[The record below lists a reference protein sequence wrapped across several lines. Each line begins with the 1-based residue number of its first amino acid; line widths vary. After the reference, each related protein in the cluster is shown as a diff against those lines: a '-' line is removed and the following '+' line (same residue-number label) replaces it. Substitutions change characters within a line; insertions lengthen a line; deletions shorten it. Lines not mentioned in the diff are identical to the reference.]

1 MSSDEE
7 LERIKMRKLAEILSN
22 KKTEE
27 GSPTLSAHVELTDL
41 NFKQFISYHDF
52 VVVDFWAE
60 WCAPCRAIAPVVKE
74 LAKQYAGKVVFGK
87 LNVDENPR
95 TASEYGIMSIPTLLF
110 FRKGRPVDM
119 VVGAVPK
126 RYLESR
132 IQQHL

>member
-1 MSSDEE
+1 MALDDE
-7 LERIKMRKLAEILSN
+7 LERIKMRKLAEMLAKDRQPPPPAIS
-22 KKTEE
+22 E
-27 GSPTLSAHVELTDL
+27 PVEVTDL
-41 NFKQFISYHDF
+41 DFDEFISKHRF

-95 TASEYGIMSIPTLLF
+95 TASRFGIMGIPTLLF
-110 FRKGRPVDM
+110 FKSGKVVDM

-126 RYLESR
+126 RTLEAR
-132 IQQHL
+132 IAQYI

>member
-1 MSSDEE
+1 MSYDDE
-7 LERIKMRKLAEILSN
+7 LERIRMRKLAEMMSRREAQAKPPIS
-22 KKTEE
+22 E
-27 GSPTLSAHVELTDL
+27 PVELNDL
-41 NFKQFISYHDF
+41 NFDEFVSKNNF

-95 TASEYGIMSIPTLLF
+95 TASRFSIMGIPTLLF
-110 FRKGRPVDM
+110 FKGGKLVDM

-126 RYLESR
+126 RVLEARISSYL
-132 IQQHL
+132 